1 MKGQVKGVSLVACAF
16 EFSFMGGSMGAVVG
30 ERFVRAVD
38 TSLENK
44 IPLVCFS
51 ASGGARMQEALYSLM
66 QMAKTS
72 AALARLSK
80 KGLPF
85 ISVMTDPTMGGVSAS
100 LAMLGDVNIGE
111 PNALIGF
118 AGPRVIEQ
126 TVRETL
132 PEGFQRSEFLLQH
145 GAIDML
151 VDRRDMRDRIASIL
165 AILSHQPAPC
175 CGIRRCG
182 TAGDHDMSDDGS
194 AAARH
199 TTLDAWLHWQEG
211 LHPNKID
218 LGLDRVRAVWRRL
231 HAEAPPFVVITVGG
245 TNGKGSSVAMLENI
259 LAAAVYRTGAYTSP
273 HLLRYNERVR
283 VAGETAS
290 DEQLCVAFARVDV
303 ARGDISLTYFEFGTL
318 AALDI
323 FFGAELDVAILE
335 VGMGGRL
342 DAVNI
347 LDADVA
353 LVTTVDIDHAAWL
366 GTDREAIGVEKAG
379 IFRARRPAVYGDEA
393 PPQSVVTYAHDVDA
407 ELYVYGRD
415 YHAEADAAGWTWS
428 GGTRRRHALPAPHL
442 RGSYQYIN
450 AAAVLMV
457 LECLSARLPVSQ
469 YAVRHGL
476 ATVELPGRF
485 HILDGLGLRIC
496 DVAHNPQAARAL
508 ASALRDLRCGG
519 RTHAVCAMLA
529 DKDQRAVVEALADVV
544 DVWHVAGLS
553 CERGSDAVMLSAV
566 VRGVAGERPVHT
578 YDDVESALGAAQS
591 MAAEEDRIVA
601 VGSLY
606 TVAAALPPPQGC
618 ATRVL
623 PREQWSRQAKSDL
636 ATGTAMLD
644 RPAQPPASPAPV
656 SPSTPVATGAAPA
669 PPVKTAPAAAPTAP
683 ATSAPLAAG
692 AVG

>member
-80 KGLPF
+80 KGLTF
-85 ISVMTDPTMGGVSAS
+85 ISVMTAPTMGGVSAS
-100 LAMLGDVNIGE
+100 LALLGDVNIGE

-145 GAIDML
+145 GAIDMI

-165 AILSHQPAPC
+165 AILTHQPAPR
-175 CGIRRCG
+175 CGRRRCA
-182 TAGDHDMSDDGS
+182 TAGEHDMTDERS

-199 TTLDAWLHWQEG
+199 TTLAAWLHWQEG

-218 LGLDRVRAVWRRL
+218 LGLDRVRAVWRCL

-259 LAAAVYRTGAYTSP
+259 LAAAGYRTGADTSP

-283 VAGETAS
+283 VAGEAVS
-290 DEQLCVAFARVDV
+290 DDQLCAAFARVDV

-342 DAVNI
+342 A
-347 LDADVA
+347 
-353 LVTTVDIDHAAWL
+353 
-366 GTDREAIGVEKAG
+366 
-379 IFRARRPAVYGDEA
+379 AVYGDEA
-393 PPQSVVTYAHDVDA
+393 PPQSVVTYAHDVRA

-442 RGSYQYIN
+442 RGSYQYKN

-457 LECLSARLPVSQ
+457 LECLAARLPVSQ
-469 YAVRHGL
+469 YAVRRGL

-553 CERGSDAVMLSAV
+553 CERGSDAATLSAV
-566 VRGVAGERPVHT
+566 VRGVAGEGPVHT
-578 YDDVESALGAAQS
+578 YDGVESALAAAQS
-591 MAAEEDRIVA
+591 MVAEGDRIVA
-601 VGSLY
+601 FGSFY
-606 TVAAALPPPQGC
+606 TVAAALQ
-618 ATRVL
+618 
-623 PREQWSRQAKSDL
+623 
-636 ATGTAMLD
+636 
-644 RPAQPPASPAPV
+644 PAQRAVWCAPR
-656 SPSTPVATGAAPA
+656 AHR
-669 PPVKTAPAAAPTAP
+669 VK
-683 ATSAPLAAG
+683 AG
-692 AVG
+692 